1 MALLEIVDLNYI
13 LIYLGIIN
21 LLEFMLFFIDKKLA
35 EYNRWRIAEKT
46 LIIISL
52 LGGSI
57 GGILGMHLFH
67 HKTRKSAFS
76 IGLPLIFIIEVA
88 LIIYLWYNEYII

>member
-1 MALLEIVDLNYI
+1 MKLLEIIDLNYI

-21 LLEFMLFFIDKKLA
+21 VLEFILFFIDKKCA

-46 LIIISL
+46 LVIISL

-57 GGILGMHLFH
+57 GGILGMYLFH
-67 HKTRKSAFS
+67 HKTRKNAFS

-88 LIIYLWYNEYII
+88 LIIYLWYNGYIV

>member
-1 MALLEIVDLNYI
+1 MKLLEIIDLNYI
-13 LIYLGIIN
+13 LIYLGMIN
-21 LLEFMLFFIDKKLA
+21 VLEFILFFIDKKFA

-46 LIIISL
+46 LVIISL

-57 GGILGMHLFH
+57 GGILGMYLFH
-67 HKTRKSAFS
+67 HKTRKSAFN

-88 LIIYLWYNEYII
+88 LIIYLWYNGYIV